1 VVAAVFPEPHPV
13 NNVAITNP
21 LIIGANN
28 FLAFCE
34 LVSDMFKGY
43 LFAKI
48 KGKFGAKSR
57 GEMAPKMLVSLAS
70 SERLFPDDI

>member
-1 VVAAVFPEPHPV
+1 
-13 NNVAITNP
+13 
-21 LIIGANN
+21 
-28 FLAFCE
+28 
-34 LVSDMFKGY
+34 MFKGY